1 MSPVSED
8 PYLGGSMTKEENRKL
23 AEEIRTI
30 IKQLRA
36 KGYTYKIFYT
46 VVNYSPTN
54 WYNFMRNY
62 NMSDDDLLA
71 LKKFIEKEYRIKIE
85 RW

>member
-1 MSPVSED
+1 
-8 PYLGGSMTKEENRKL
+8 MTKEENRKL
-23 AEEIRTI
+23 ADEIRTI

-54 WYNFMRNY
+54 
-62 NMSDDDLLA
+62 
-71 LKKFIEKEYRIKIE
+71 
-85 RW
+85 